1 MSEYTD
7 KMTKAIEAT
16 EREFSKIRAGQ
27 ASPAILNDVRIDY
40 YGTPTP
46 ISQVAKI
53 SVPEPRM
60 LLVSPWEKTMVDP
73 IDKAILAANIGLTP
87 MKDGNCIRVSLP
99 ILTTE
104 RRQELAKIA
113 RKHAEE
119 GRVAIRNIRR
129 DANDAIKKNKEMPE
143 DEVKKQQDEIQKA
156 TDKAIA
162 EIARLSPK
170 STVCLPKRKRTSSR
184 CSPGF
189 AWQISLDMS
198 PSLWTATGAGPAA
211 EVSNVSWVTARVPRR
226 LSMLSRWV

>member
-1 MSEYTD
+1 MAEYTE
-7 KMTKAIEAT
+7 KMEKAIEAT

-27 ASPAILNDVRIDY
+27 ASPAILNDVRVDY

-60 LLVSPWEKTMVDP
+60 LLVTPWEKPLVDT
-73 IDKAILAANIGLTP
+73 IEKAILAANIGVTP

-99 ILTTE
+99 ILTSE
-104 RRQELAKIA
+104 RRQELAKVA

-129 DANDAIKKNKEMPE
+129 DANDALKKNKEMPE

-156 TDKAIA
+156 TDKYIAKIDAILA
-162 EIARLSPK
+162 EKEADLLK
-170 STVCLPKRKRTSSR
+170 V
-184 CSPGF
+184 
-189 AWQISLDMS
+189 
-198 PSLWTATGAGPAA
+198 
-211 EVSNVSWVTARVPRR
+211 
-226 LSMLSRWV
+226 

>member
-1 MSEYTD
+1 MAADYEQ
-7 KMTKAIEAT
+7 KMEKAIDAT
-16 EREFSKIRAGQ
+16 EREFSKVRAGQ

-60 LLVSPWEKTMVDP
+60 LLVSPWEKILVDQ
-73 IDKAILAANIGLTP
+73 IDKAILAANIGVTP

-104 RRQELAKIA
+104 RRQELAKIV

-129 DANDAIKKNKEMPE
+129 DANDALKKNKDLPE
-143 DEVKKQQDEIQKA
+143 DEVKKQQDEIQKV
-156 TDKAIA
+156 TDKF
-162 EIARLSPK
+162 IARIDAL
-170 STVCLPKRKRTSSR
+170 L
-184 CSPGF
+184 
-189 AWQISLDMS
+189 
-198 PSLWTATGAGPAA
+198 A
-211 EVSNVSWVTARVPRR
+211 EKEADILKV
-226 LSMLSRWV
+226 

>member
-1 MSEYTD
+1 MADYSD
-7 KMTKAIEAT
+7 KMSKAIEAT

-46 ISQVAKI
+46 ISQVAKV

-73 IDKAILAANIGLTP
+73 IEKAILAANIGLTP

-129 DANDAIKKNKEMPE
+129 DANDALKKNKELPE

-162 EIARLSPK
+162 
-170 STVCLPKRKRTSSR
+170 
-184 CSPGF
+184 
-189 AWQISLDMS
+189 QIDSL
-198 PSLWTATGAGPAA
+198 LA
-211 EVSNVSWVTARVPRR
+211 EKEADILKV
-226 LSMLSRWV
+226 

>member
-1 MSEYTD
+1 MAADYEQ
-7 KMTKAIEAT
+7 KMEKAIDAT
-16 EREFSKIRAGQ
+16 EREFSKVRAGQ

-60 LLVSPWEKTMVDP
+60 LLVSPWEKTLVDQ
-73 IDKAILAANIGLTP
+73 IDKAILAANIGVTP

-104 RRQELAKIA
+104 RRQELAKIV

-129 DANDAIKKNKEMPE
+129 DANDTLKKNKDLPE
-143 DEVKKQQDEIQKA
+143 DEVKKQQDEIQKV
-156 TDKAIA
+156 TDKF
-162 EIARLSPK
+162 IARIDAL
-170 STVCLPKRKRTSSR
+170 L
-184 CSPGF
+184 
-189 AWQISLDMS
+189 
-198 PSLWTATGAGPAA
+198 A
-211 EVSNVSWVTARVPRR
+211 EKEADILKV
-226 LSMLSRWV
+226 

>member
-1 MSEYTD
+1 MAEYTE
-7 KMTKAIEAT
+7 KMEKAIEAT

-46 ISQVAKI
+46 ISQVAKV

-73 IDKAILAANIGLTP
+73 IEKAILAANIGLTP

-119 GRVAIRNIRR
+119 GRVAIRNMRR
-129 DANDAIKKNKEMPE
+129 DANDALKKNKDLPE

-162 EIARLSPK
+162 KID
-170 STVCLPKRKRTSSR
+170 
-184 CSPGF
+184 
-189 AWQISLDMS
+189 SL
-198 PSLWTATGAGPAA
+198 LA
-211 EVSNVSWVTARVPRR
+211 EKEADILKV
-226 LSMLSRWV
+226 